1 MSCLAVRTCMNV
13 IVGRRPNGSG
23 GFVLDKFSLYY
34 ADNAAIPA
42 EWGSTW
48 ELLQGYSFRT
58 AALNGSLNREGLN
71 GLRWGSVPTAVG
83 TEFDAAVHGLVID
96 DASAYEDCAYVSAI
110 GGESTAARVSRIDGM
125 VAAMVAA
132 YGGSHGLLALSYDPA
147 EQAQGLTALES
158 EWQLLKSHARN
169 SHFPFSR
176 KQSQNPFSPHHNSSN
191 SKYRRRR
198 RRRRLCPAMMTHVT
212 LGHHPESAARHK
224 RPYRVRAAKVRL
236 HSLSFSHFPS
246 VTFLHSLAFI
256 HFAAAAGTTRYSK
269 RPSTQ
274 NRCPLRGQPLA
285 GGFSTMGRR
294 DECHRY
300 LHMASGK
307 WPGHRFHIAC
317 SPSRTPKPEAR
328 SRCGHEGV
336 VDFTFSPTV
345 SRFDFE
351 MH

>member
-1 MSCLAVRTCMNV
+1 MNV

-169 SHFPFSR
+169 SCSLP
-176 KQSQNPFSPHHNSSN
+176 PAAAVMDSPRISGPAQATVSST
-191 SKYRRRR
+191 RREGASSFTF
-198 RRRRLCPAMMTHVT
+198 LQ
-212 LGHHPESAARHK
+212 
-224 RPYRVRAAKVRL
+224 
-236 HSLSFSHFPS
+236 SLSFSHFPS

-269 RPSTQ
+269 RPSTE

-317 SPSRTPKPEAR
+317 RPSRTPKPEAR

>member
-169 SHFPFSR
+169 SCSLP
-176 KQSQNPFSPHHNSSN
+176 PAAAVMDSPRISGPAQATVSST
-191 SKYRRRR
+191 RREGASSFTF
-198 RRRRLCPAMMTHVT
+198 LQ
-212 LGHHPESAARHK
+212 
-224 RPYRVRAAKVRL
+224 
-236 HSLSFSHFPS
+236 SLSFSHLPS
-246 VTFLHSLAFI
+246 FTCLHS
-256 HFAAAAGTTRYSK
+256 GTTRYSK

-300 LHMASGK
+300 LHMGSGK

>member
-169 SHFPFSR
+169 SCSLP
-176 KQSQNPFSPHHNSSN
+176 PAAAVMDSPRISGPAQATVSST
-191 SKYRRRR
+191 RREGASSFTF
-198 RRRRLCPAMMTHVT
+198 LQ
-212 LGHHPESAARHK
+212 
-224 RPYRVRAAKVRL
+224 
-236 HSLSFSHFPS
+236 SLSFSHFPS
-246 VTFLHSLAFI
+246 FTCLHSLCRCRWDDDVQGSLA
-256 HFAAAAGTTRYSK
+256 HATWPPDRERCNVPHVRHYWRARKALWWSEEQLQAKSVLQSEAA
-269 RPSTQ
+269 
-274 NRCPLRGQPLA
+274 
-285 GGFSTMGRR
+285 
-294 DECHRY
+294 
-300 LHMASGK
+300 
-307 WPGHRFHIAC
+307 
-317 SPSRTPKPEAR
+317 
-328 SRCGHEGV
+328 
-336 VDFTFSPTV
+336 
-345 SRFDFE
+345 
-351 MH
+351 

>member
-169 SHFPFSR
+169 SCSLP
-176 KQSQNPFSPHHNSSN
+176 PAAAVMDSPRISGPAQATVSST
-191 SKYRRRR
+191 RREGASSFTF
-198 RRRRLCPAMMTHVT
+198 LQ
-212 LGHHPESAARHK
+212 
-224 RPYRVRAAKVRL
+224 
-236 HSLSFSHFPS
+236 SLSFIHFPS
-246 VTFLHSLAFI
+246 VTFLHSLCRGSGCGS
-256 HFAAAAGTTRYSK
+256 GT
-269 RPSTQ
+269 
-274 NRCPLRGQPLA
+274 C
-285 GGFSTMGRR
+285 
-294 DECHRY
+294 
-300 LHMASGK
+300 
-307 WPGHRFHIAC
+307 
-317 SPSRTPKPEAR
+317 
-328 SRCGHEGV
+328 SRCGARLV
-336 VDFTFSPTV
+336 YVAALLMLILRRLRPYTA
-345 SRFDFE
+345 
-351 MH
+351 

>member
-169 SHFPFSR
+169 SCSLP
-176 KQSQNPFSPHHNSSN
+176 PAAAVMDSPRISGPAQATVSST
-191 SKYRRRR
+191 RREG
-198 RRRRLCPAMMTHVT
+198 ASSFTF
-212 LGHHPESAARHK
+212 
-224 RPYRVRAAKVRL
+224 L
-236 HSLSFSHFPS
+236 HSLSFIHFPSVTSLQSLSFIHFPS
-246 VTFLHSLAFI
+246 VTFLHSLCRCRWPRISGPADARGR
-256 HFAAAAGTTRYSK
+256 FAGSPAGRWFPRRHRTTPRVVS
-269 RPSTQ
+269 
-274 NRCPLRGQPLA
+274 L
-285 GGFSTMGRR
+285 
-294 DECHRY
+294 
-300 LHMASGK
+300 SG
-307 WPGHRFHIAC
+307 H
-317 SPSRTPKPEAR
+317 
-328 SRCGHEGV
+328 
-336 VDFTFSPTV
+336 
-345 SRFDFE
+345 
-351 MH
+351 